1 MAESDIKQ
9 VLVVDDDV
17 GFRTI
22 TQQFLSRLGY
32 SSEIAASAEE
42 ALEILKK
49 HHFDLALSDIRM
61 KEKDGVQ
68 LMKEAKEIYP
78 DLDFIMMTG
87 FSSEYSY
94 SDVIQAGAAD
104 YINKPFD
111 MGELK
116 AKLERI
122 GREKNLLWELQYI
135 NKQLT
140 SSFKYLRKTME
151 GIITA
156 MALALEMRDPYTAGH
171 QRRVAGLACAIAKE
185 MGLDGDTIEGIRMAG
200 LVHDLGKIQIPA
212 EILSKPSR
220 LTDFEFGMIK
230 FHPEAGHHILRTI
243 EFPWPIAEIVLQH
256 HEKMNGSGYPQGLR
270 GQDILLEARILTV
283 ADVVEAMASHRP
295 YRPAHSLDQ
304 ALEEIRINRDVL
316 FDAEAVDACLKLFKE
331 KNYTLEI

>member
-1 MAESDIKQ
+1 MAEPNIEQ
-9 VLVVDDDV
+9 VLLVDDDV

-22 TQQFLSRLGY
+22 TQQFLLRLGY
-32 SSEIAASAEE
+32 ASEIAANAPE

-49 HHFDLALSDIRM
+49 RHFDIVISDIRM
-61 KEKDGVQ
+61 KGKDGVQ
-68 LMKEAKEIYP
+68 LMKEAKEVYP
-78 DLDFIMMTG
+78 HLDFIMMTG

-104 YINKPFD
+104 YISKPFE

-122 GREKNLLWELQYI
+122 AREKNLLWEIQYI
-135 NKQLT
+135 NRQLT
-140 SSFKYLRKTME
+140 RSFKHLRKTME

-185 MGLDGDTIEGIRMAG
+185 IGLDGDMIEGIRMAG
-200 LVHDLGKIQIPA
+200 LIHDLGKIQIPA

-230 FHPEAGHHILRTI
+230 FHPEAGHHILKTI

-270 GQDILLEARILTV
+270 GQNILQEARILTV

-295 YRPAHSLDQ
+295 YRPAHSLDH
-304 ALEEIRINRDVL
+304 ALEEIQINRSVL

>member
-1 MAESDIKQ
+1 MAEPQIEQ

-22 TQQFLSRLGY
+22 TQQFLLKMGY
-32 SSEIAASAEE
+32 ATEIAASAPE

-49 HHFDLALSDIRM
+49 HHFDLVLSDIRM

-78 DLDFIMMTG
+78 DLDFIIMTG
-87 FSSEYSY
+87 YSSEYSY

-104 YINKPFD
+104 YISKPFE
-111 MGELK
+111 MGEIK

-122 GREKNLLWELQYI
+122 EREKNLLWELQYI
-135 NKQLT
+135 NTQLT
-140 SSFKYLRKTME
+140 RSFTHLRTTME
-151 GIITA
+151 GIVTA

-185 MGLDGDTIEGIRMAG
+185 MGLDEDTIEGIRMAG
-200 LVHDLGKIQIPA
+200 LIHDLGKIQIPA

-220 LTDFEFGMIK
+220 LNDFEFGMIK
-230 FHPEAGHHILRTI
+230 FHPAAGHHILEKI
-243 EFPWPIAEIVLQH
+243 EFPWPIAAIVLQH

-270 GQDILLEARILTV
+270 GQDILLEARIITV

-304 ALEEIRINRDVL
+304 TLEEIRINRGVL
-316 FDAEAVDACLKLFKE
+316 FDADVVDACLKLFKE
-331 KNYTLEI
+331 KNYTLEN

>member
-1 MAESDIKQ
+1 MAEPNIEQ
-9 VLVVDDDV
+9 VLLVDDDV

-22 TQQFLSRLGY
+22 TQQFLLRLGY
-32 SSEIAASAEE
+32 ASEIAANAPE

-49 HHFDLALSDIRM
+49 RHFDIVISDIRM
-61 KEKDGVQ
+61 KGKDGVQ
-68 LMKEAKEIYP
+68 LMKEAKEVYP
-78 DLDFIMMTG
+78 HLDFIMMTG

-104 YINKPFD
+104 YISKPFE

-122 GREKNLLWELQYI
+122 AREKNLLWEIQYI
-135 NKQLT
+135 NRQLMH
-140 SSFKYLRKTME
+140 SFKHLRKTME

-185 MGLDGDTIEGIRMAG
+185 IGLDGDTIEGIRMAG
-200 LVHDLGKIQIPA
+200 LIHDLGKIQIPA

-230 FHPEAGHHILRTI
+230 FHPEAGHHILKTI

-270 GQDILLEARILTV
+270 GQNILQEARILTV

-295 YRPAHSLDQ
+295 YRPAHSLDH
-304 ALEEIRINRDVL
+304 ALEEVQINRSVL